1 MNMNTQDDE
10 FANFLDLDTD
20 FSNLDGL
27 DHGHSG
33 LDTPMGRLGF
43 GQFAMTAQD
52 GGTLDMDMGR
62 SMAMSD
68 AMLAQVQVPGPIVH
82 NATYRMPPHH
92 TQMLPH
98 GYHVPLTPLSS
109 ELHGAKYQSQ
119 AEATQQALY
128 DRGQLTFTPLV
139 SPAPTPLDSNFR
151 MPEYLSNNDF
161 FSPLSSP
168 AIDAQHVLGSNTDP
182 VSPADLP
189 ESSRRPHPGSKR
201 GRRKGSISTRPPAR
215 SVKQSPAMKAQS
227 RKRPPSVTSIPNE
240 LLEVMNNGAS
250 INNTHMAGST
260 TAPTSDDS
268 VSPEPLTD
276 VLMPPPAMPPPLKSA
291 NNSSSALSGM
301 AEPATPATLM
311 RIPTSQLKRRAPV
324 NGHSGRDEDDA
335 MHDVVLPDS
344 AVISPLLVA
353 TDRPGSTEGDATPTL
368 LARSAKNT
376 TIGTPRPGAATPRV
390 FSPDDSGR
398 RSESRVGARGNKKRQ
413 GTSSATIS
421 PALRP
426 KISPSIS
433 PLVPAPG
440 KFRDQE

>member
-1 MNMNTQDDE
+1 MNMNAQDDE

-43 GQFAMTAQD
+43 GQFAMPVQD

-62 SMAMSD
+62 SMAISD
-68 AMLAQVQVPGPIVH
+68 AMLAQVSVPGPIVH

-109 ELHGAKYQSQ
+109 ELHGAKYPPQLD
-119 AEATQQALY
+119 AHQQALY

-168 AIDAQHVLGSNTDP
+168 AIDAQHVLGSNNDP
-182 VSPADLP
+182 ISPADVP
-189 ESSRRPHPGSKR
+189 ESSKRSHPGSKR
-201 GRRKGSISTRPPAR
+201 GRRKGSISTRAPAR

-227 RKRPPSVTSIPNE
+227 RKRPQSVTSIPNE
-240 LLEVMNNGAS
+240 LLEVMNNGTS
-250 INNTHMAGST
+250 VNTGHMAGSAP
-260 TAPTSDDS
+260 APTSDSS

-301 AEPATPATLM
+301 SAQPATPATLM

-324 NGHSGRDEDDA
+324 NGHSNRDEDDA
-335 MHDVVLPDS
+335 MYDVVLPDS
-344 AVISPLLVA
+344 AVISPLLDA
-353 TDRPGSTEGDATPTL
+353 TDRPVSTEGDATPTL
-368 LARSAKNT
+368 LARSAKNG
-376 TIGTPRPGAATPRV
+376 TIGTPRPGAATPRM
-390 FSPDDSGR
+390 FSPETR
-398 RSESRVGARGNKKRQ
+398 AGARGNKKRQ

-440 KFRDQE
+440 KTSYRID